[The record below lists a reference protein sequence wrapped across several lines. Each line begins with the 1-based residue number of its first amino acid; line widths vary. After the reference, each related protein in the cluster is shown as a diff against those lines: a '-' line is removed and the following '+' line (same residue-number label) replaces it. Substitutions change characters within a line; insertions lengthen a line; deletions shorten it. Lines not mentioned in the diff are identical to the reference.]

1 MFFRISLLRSCPGF
15 SGGTLRGA
23 AAARSAPAR
32 SGRGVAPQ
40 APGPFSRPEGRAPRS
55 GVPGR
60 TAVTSRAERRPARP
74 RASKVLSQV
83 RSVVDMTASGKRTR
97 GFAAR
102 ERKSGSGTRQGKRP
116 RPRGPGRPPPRAG
129 RGFCPLWQGQ
139 RLRTR
144 ARRSRR
150 GQDGASDARV
160 SAEAARWPLCGN
172 ASPNPPWGG
181 PAPAS
186 RLAGSCRVFLSLFI
200 FLNFPE
206 NNLSPCEQ
214 LLF

>member
-1 MFFRISLLRSCPGF
+1 
-15 SGGTLRGA
+15 
-23 AAARSAPAR
+23 
-32 SGRGVAPQ
+32 
-40 APGPFSRPEGRAPRS
+40 
-55 GVPGR
+55 
-60 TAVTSRAERRPARP
+60 
-74 RASKVLSQV
+74 
-83 RSVVDMTASGKRTR
+83 MTASGKRTR

-139 RLRTR
+139 RLWTR

-160 SAEAARWPLCGN
+160 SAEPARWPLCGN

-200 FLNFPE
+200 FLNVPE

-214 LLF
+214 LLFWSLCGSYFYLL